1 MATFSPRKPVQ
12 SQELEEIMSRL
23 QRLYNKILKSSGKR
37 VENFAQDAEITVKI
51 VTDLI
56 YDL

>member
-37 VENFAQDAEITVKI
+37 VENFDQDAEITVKI

-56 YDL
+56 YDI